1 MRWAVLD
8 GSSVVVSIVD
18 SPAKPDSSVMLSDG
32 DGAAVGKV
40 WTGCDFIAPR
50 WTTYEFL
57 NRFTVAELDACL
69 EASLSDTITRR
80 FLAYCEAAHEVV
92 SDDPATV
99 SGMDYLVSSG
109 LLASSRRDEILAA

>member
-8 GSSVVVSIVD
+8 GASVVLSIVD
-18 SPAKPDSSVMLSDG
+18 SPAKPDSSVMVSDG

-40 WTGCDFIAPR
+40 WTGCDFVAPR
-50 WTTYEFL
+50 WTTFAFL

-69 EASLSDTITRR
+69 SASLSDPITRR

-92 SDDPATV
+92 ADDPATV
-99 SGMDYLVSSG
+99 AGMDYLVSSG
-109 LLASSRRDEILAA
+109 LLASARRDEILAA